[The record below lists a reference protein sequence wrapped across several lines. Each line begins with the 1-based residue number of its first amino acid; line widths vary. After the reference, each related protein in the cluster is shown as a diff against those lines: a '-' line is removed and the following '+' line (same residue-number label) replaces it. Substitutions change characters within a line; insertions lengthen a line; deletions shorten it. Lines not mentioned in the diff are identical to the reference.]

1 MSYKVYADG
10 ALLYAPGNDDS
21 TTLISP
27 TLTREV
33 NSAGSFEA
41 TVPPC
46 NALVNSLSKLKTTI
60 EVQQD
65 GETIWRG
72 RVLEDEKDFY
82 NRRKIYCE
90 GELSYLSDTAIPT
103 FYHAQTYVY
112 SKFVYEDT
120 TISAF
125 LAGCLAVHNAL
136 TDSDKHFQLGNV
148 TVTSEKSKITF
159 GDGNTYGTTLE
170 VITNQLVDTYGG
182 YLVVRYEGGT
192 RYLDYLADLTDTSA
206 QTIEFG
212 ENLLDFVDSTTA
224 ADTYTRLIPLGDYTE
239 WAGESTNRRL
249 TIALVDK
256 ADKPKEQLYVRDEAA
271 ENLFGVIT
279 HVELFD
285 GVTDHNELY
294 TKAKALLAE
303 NIYLSATY
311 TVSAIDLKD
320 AGADVERI
328 KFGSKVRVV
337 SKPHNVDME
346 VLCTALTE
354 PLAQPDKKTYTL
366 GKTVKTMTDRSV
378 VVHKE
383 SSATANATTAA
394 QNTADNGVNAASK
407 AQSAADTAQK
417 AADKAQEAA
426 DKAQSAADDAAKTAT
441 NYLDFSADSG
451 LHVGYEGNTGGVD
464 ITGEGVKVSDE
475 SGHYVQL
482 QSDGLHFSGI
492 RCGLLKSFNTSG
504 SSVSSTTTGS
514 ITISGLSNFTYVYV
528 VCTSKTSI
536 ADGLFGTYNACGIVV
551 PTDGRVVTAI
561 STIYYEGD
569 KSDLDIRP
577 LWISGNKLCWNTGSS
592 ITRTVVTGSTMC
604 VPVGVYGFM

>member
-10 ALLYAPGNDDS
+10 KLFYAPGDDDS
-21 TTLISP
+21 TTLIAP

-33 NSAGSFEA
+33 NAAGSFEA

-82 NRRKIYCE
+82 NRRKIYCA
-90 GELSYLSDTAIPT
+90 GELSYLSDSVIPT
-103 FYHAQTYVY
+103 FFHAKTYVY
-112 SKFVYEDT
+112 SKFAYENT

-136 TDSDKHFQLGNV
+136 TDSEKHFQLGNV
-148 TVTSEKSKITF
+148 TVTGSSEKITF
-159 GDGNTYGTTLE
+159 GDGNTYGTTWD
-170 VITNQLVDTYGG
+170 VINNQLIDTYGG
-182 YLVVRYEGGT
+182 YLVVRYEDGT

-212 ENLLDFVDSTTA
+212 ENLLDFVDNTTA

-256 ADKPKEQLYVRDEAA
+256 EDKPKEQLYVRDEAA
-271 ENLFGVIT
+271 EKLFGVIT

-311 TVSAIDLKD
+311 TVSAVDLKD
-320 AGADVERI
+320 TGADVERI
-328 KFGSKVRVV
+328 KFGSKVRVI

-354 PLAQPDKKTYTL
+354 PLAQPEKKTYTL

-378 VVHKE
+378 AVHKE
-383 SSATANATTAA
+383 SSTTVNATTAA
-394 QNTADNGVNAASK
+394 QVAANAAQIAADGAAQIADNKITAEQVVPSIGDGTLLFRHLSSGAVFELLLDSSDFISNGVGSFTMKGDPTEYDCYIVEYAN
-407 AQSAADTAQK
+407 
-417 AADKAQEAA
+417 
-426 DKAQSAADDAAKTAT
+426 
-441 NYLDFSADSG
+441 
-451 LHVGYEGNTGGVD
+451 
-464 ITGEGVKVSDE
+464 SDE
-475 SGHYVQL
+475 SYHGYSFIGPSYVQPY
-482 QSDGLHFSGI
+482 SNSYTNTIFHVDSYGITGRYCKFTENGISFSTGWQI
-492 RCGLLKSFNTSG
+492 KWPIVG
-504 SSVSSTTTGS
+504 STFPSTFTPSWTYSEGTTYA
-514 ITISGLSNFTYVYV
+514 IPLR
-528 VCTSKTSI
+528 
-536 ADGLFGTYNACGIVV
+536 LFG
-551 PTDGRVVTAI
+551 
-561 STIYYEGD
+561 
-569 KSDLDIRP
+569 L
-577 LWISGNKLCWNTGSS
+577 KLGKES
-592 ITRTVVTGSTMC
+592 
-604 VPVGVYGFM
+604 

>member
-1 MSYKVYADG
+1 VEEAVSYKVYADG

-112 SKFVYEDT
+112 SGFVYEDT

-125 LAGCLAVHNAL
+125 LAGCLGVHNKLA
-136 TDSDKHFQLGNV
+136 DSSKQFLLGNV
-148 TVTSEKSKITF
+148 TVTSDESKITF
-159 GDGNTYGTTLE
+159 GDGNTYGTTWE
-170 VITNQLVDTYGG
+170 VINNQLIDTYGG
-182 YLVVRYEGGT
+182 YLVIRYENGA

-212 ENLLDFVDSTTA
+212 ANLLDFVDSTTA

-239 WAGESTNRRL
+239 WAGESTDRRL

-256 ADKPKEQLYVRDEAA
+256 DDKPKEQLYVRDEAA

-294 TKAKALLAE
+294 TKAKATLAE

-311 TVSAIDLKD
+311 TVSAVDLKD

-328 KFGSKVRVV
+328 KFGSKVRVI

-378 VVHKE
+378 AVHKE

-394 QNTADNGVNAASK
+394 QSTASDATAKLALWSDKTDSNKIAGGQVATGTVNGSALANSAVSTDKLASNAVSTSKLAKGAVLNALWTNNSPTSKFTYQTITIYNVADTYSELAIVFNGDDSTKSTHIAASTAIAVVGEGGSIIQPYPK
-407 AQSAADTAQK
+407 AYSEEPKKMTSMDGGISDILAATRFFYAYKDG
-417 AADKAQEAA
+417 
-426 DKAQSAADDAAKTAT
+426 
-441 NYLDFSADSG
+441 NNICVRFSACITSDS
-451 LHVGYEGNTGGVD
+451 
-464 ITGEGVKVSDE
+464 
-475 SGHYVQL
+475 
-482 QSDGLHFSGI
+482 
-492 RCGLLKSFNTSG
+492 
-504 SSVSSTTTGS
+504 
-514 ITISGLSNFTYVYV
+514 
-528 VCTSKTSI
+528 
-536 ADGLFGTYNACGIVV
+536 
-551 PTDGRVVTAI
+551 
-561 STIYYEGD
+561 
-569 KSDLDIRP
+569 
-577 LWISGNKLCWNTGSS
+577 SGNVSQSS
-592 ITRTVVTGSTMC
+592 YESYYCI
-604 VPVGVYGFM
+604 PYHIYGIK